1 VIWELHTEY
10 PMFPRSLFANRVH
23 HSPLYFTS
31 TNFQRVTWVILFVAA
46 ISGVNFHS
54 LVAIWPLE
62 CQVLF
67 GPDPLNI
74 CRIISAAGSS
84 IVAGTILVNW
94 ALSKFRGAARELM
107 AISCALMTA
116 GTGSLALVTQHT
128 PNLAIG
134 LSILACLGIGG
145 LLQPTGTILTIVTPD
160 ELLAT
165 IIAAS
170 ITIRVIGGSVGY
182 AVYFNIL
189 QNKLAEALRG
199 NVIRASLQAGLQ
211 PSQLASLSEALLS
224 KNATAL
230 SKFPPAVVFAAME
243 AVKDSYYEGFRMIY
257 LVSIGFG
264 CAAFVV
270 SLFLGDIKK
279 YMVDRVA
286 VDIH

>member
-1 VIWELHTEY
+1 
-10 PMFPRSLFANRVH
+10 M
-23 HSPLYFTS
+23 
-31 TNFQRVTWVILFVAA
+31 VILFVAS

-62 CQVLF
+62 CQILF
-67 GPDPLNI
+67 GPDPLEI
-74 CRIISAAGSS
+74 CRIVSAAGFS
-84 IVAGTILVNW
+84 IVAGIILVNW
-94 ALSKFRGAARELM
+94 ALSKFRGAARELI
-107 AISCALMTA
+107 AISCILMTA
-116 GTGSLALVTQHT
+116 GTGSMSLITQHT

-145 LLQPTGTILTIVTPD
+145 VLQPTGTILTIVTPD

-170 ITIRVIGGSVGY
+170 ITIRVIGGSIGY

-189 QNKLAEALRG
+189 QNKLGAVLRP
-199 NVIRASLQAGLQ
+199 NVIQASLQAGLA
-211 PSQLASLSEALLS
+211 PSQLAPFAEALLS
-224 KNATAL
+224 KNTTAL
-230 SKFPPAVVFAAME
+230 ARFPQGVVFAAME
-243 AVKDSYYEGFRMIY
+243 AVKESYYEGFRLIY

-264 CAAFVV
+264 FAALVA
-270 SLFLGDIKK
+270 SLFLGDIRK